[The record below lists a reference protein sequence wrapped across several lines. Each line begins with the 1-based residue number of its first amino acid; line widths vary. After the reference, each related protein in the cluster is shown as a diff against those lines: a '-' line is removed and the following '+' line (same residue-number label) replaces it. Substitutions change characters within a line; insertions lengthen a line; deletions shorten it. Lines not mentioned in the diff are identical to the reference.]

1 MTKFE
6 DVPEEVLTDPTMRT
20 ALGMDPIPGMNT
32 PVDDN
37 KQISMFDY
45 MQNKNNSSS
54 SSTTTTTT
62 AAPEVTVF
70 KNLVHPE
77 FGELRTVEIDGEPW
91 FVGKDVATVLGYM
104 KPRNA
109 IANHVDDED
118 KMDAPIQGALG
129 GTQNMTVINESGL
142 YSLIFP
148 SKLPTAKE
156 FQSWIFHD
164 VLPSIRRNG
173 VYMTEDSMEYALKH
187 PDFAIYLLQNYKVES
202 QASIK
207 QKI

>member
-1 MTKFE
+1 MNE
-6 DVPEEVLTDPTMRT
+6 NLNIWEYEQHEIRT
-20 ALGMDPIPGMNT
+20 IE
-32 PVDDN
+32 
-37 KQISMFDY
+37 K
-45 MQNKNNSSS
+45 
-54 SSTTTTTT
+54 
-62 AAPEVTVF
+62 
-70 KNLVHPE
+70 
-77 FGELRTVEIDGEPW
+77 DGEPW

-118 KMDAPIQGALG
+118 KMDAPIHGALG

-142 YSLIFP
+142 YSLIFS

-173 VYMTEDSMEYALKH
+173 VYMTEDFMEYALKH

>member
-1 MTKFE
+1 MNE
-6 DVPEEVLTDPTMRT
+6 NLNIWEYEQHEIRT
-20 ALGMDPIPGMNT
+20 IE
-32 PVDDN
+32 
-37 KQISMFDY
+37 K
-45 MQNKNNSSS
+45 
-54 SSTTTTTT
+54 
-62 AAPEVTVF
+62 
-70 KNLVHPE
+70 
-77 FGELRTVEIDGEPW
+77 DGEPW
-91 FVGKDVATVLGYM
+91 FVGKDVAMVLGYM

-142 YSLIFP
+142 YSLIFS

-173 VYMTEDSMEYALKH
+173 VYMTEDFMEYALKH

>member
-1 MTKFE
+1 MNE
-6 DVPEEVLTDPTMRT
+6 NLNIWEYEQHEIRT
-20 ALGMDPIPGMNT
+20 IE
-32 PVDDN
+32 
-37 KQISMFDY
+37 K
-45 MQNKNNSSS
+45 
-54 SSTTTTTT
+54 
-62 AAPEVTVF
+62 
-70 KNLVHPE
+70 
-77 FGELRTVEIDGEPW
+77 DGEPW

-142 YSLIFP
+142 YSLIFS

-164 VLPSIRRNG
+164 VLSSIRRNG
-173 VYMTEDSMEYALKH
+173 VYMTEDFMEYALKH

>member
-1 MTKFE
+1 MNE
-6 DVPEEVLTDPTMRT
+6 NLNIWEYEQHEIRT
-20 ALGMDPIPGMNT
+20 IE
-32 PVDDN
+32 
-37 KQISMFDY
+37 K
-45 MQNKNNSSS
+45 
-54 SSTTTTTT
+54 
-62 AAPEVTVF
+62 
-70 KNLVHPE
+70 
-77 FGELRTVEIDGEPW
+77 DGEPW

-142 YSLIFP
+142 YSLIFS

-173 VYMTEDSMEYALKH
+173 VYMTEDFMEYALKH

>member
-1 MTKFE
+1 MNE
-6 DVPEEVLTDPTMRT
+6 NLNIWEYEQHEIRT
-20 ALGMDPIPGMNT
+20 IE
-32 PVDDN
+32 
-37 KQISMFDY
+37 K
-45 MQNKNNSSS
+45 
-54 SSTTTTTT
+54 
-62 AAPEVTVF
+62 
-70 KNLVHPE
+70 
-77 FGELRTVEIDGEPW
+77 DGEPW

-173 VYMTEDSMEYALKH
+173 VYMTEDFMEYALKH

>member
-1 MTKFE
+1 MNE
-6 DVPEEVLTDPTMRT
+6 NLNIWEYEQHEIRT
-20 ALGMDPIPGMNT
+20 IE
-32 PVDDN
+32 
-37 KQISMFDY
+37 K
-45 MQNKNNSSS
+45 
-54 SSTTTTTT
+54 
-62 AAPEVTVF
+62 
-70 KNLVHPE
+70 
-77 FGELRTVEIDGEPW
+77 DGEPW
-91 FVGKDVATVLGYM
+91 FVGKDVATILGYM

-142 YSLIFP
+142 YSLIFS

-173 VYMTEDSMEYALKH
+173 VYMTEDFMEYALKH

>member
-1 MTKFE
+1 MNE
-6 DVPEEVLTDPTMRT
+6 NLNIWEYEQHEIRT
-20 ALGMDPIPGMNT
+20 IE
-32 PVDDN
+32 
-37 KQISMFDY
+37 K
-45 MQNKNNSSS
+45 
-54 SSTTTTTT
+54 
-62 AAPEVTVF
+62 
-70 KNLVHPE
+70 
-77 FGELRTVEIDGEPW
+77 DGEPW

-142 YSLIFP
+142 YSLIFS

-173 VYMTEDSMEYALKH
+173 VYMTEDFMEYALKH

-207 QKI
+207 QKYNS

>member
-1 MTKFE
+1 MNE
-6 DVPEEVLTDPTMRT
+6 NLNIWEYEQHEIRT
-20 ALGMDPIPGMNT
+20 IE
-32 PVDDN
+32 
-37 KQISMFDY
+37 K
-45 MQNKNNSSS
+45 
-54 SSTTTTTT
+54 
-62 AAPEVTVF
+62 
-70 KNLVHPE
+70 
-77 FGELRTVEIDGEPW
+77 DGEPW

-156 FQSWIFHD
+156 SQSWIFHD

-173 VYMTEDSMEYALKH
+173 VYMTEDFMEYALKH